1 MRVYERPDKEAD
13 ALTQEVCK
21 QAWVSGEPLS
31 WGLQIGRSV
40 FVFVLGKGVLC
51 IGEMKPYLTE
61 ETA

>member
-40 FVFVLGKGVLC
+40 FVFVLGKGGALYRRDEA
-51 IGEMKPYLTE
+51 ILD
-61 ETA
+61 